1 MTRMK
6 KTTTLII
13 LCLLLCISFC
23 ACSTKKEKTA
33 MGTWALYLILDD
45 NGEAVFLDE
54 YCNEK
59 GIADASEINETYT
72 FNKDGS
78 GKYSAGDMSID
89 FTYTVDGN
97 TLKCVFPDEEDIFV
111 MTYDPLNDQ
120 IQCTDID
127 GTLVFARA
135 N

>member
-1 MTRMK
+1 MK
-6 KTTTLII
+6 KLTTLIL

-23 ACSTKKEKTA
+23 ACGVKNEKTA
-33 MGTWALYLILDD
+33 TGTWALYLILDD

-54 YCNEK
+54 YCHER
-59 GIADASEINETYT
+59 GISDASEINEIYT

-120 IQCTDID
+120 IQCADID